1 MKIAYNWLKQY
12 IDLPEDIEEIG
23 AVLTQTGLE
32 VEGIEEYHQVEGGL
46 AGLVVGEVLTC
57 AKHPNAD
64 KLSITTVD
72 VGQDRPYPIVCGAPN
87 VAAGQKVVVALPK
100 TTLYPTNG
108 DSFQIKKSKV
118 RGEVSEGMI
127 CAEDEIGLGTE
138 HDGIMV
144 LDTDLPNGT
153 PAAKAL
159 GMETEYVFEIGLTPN
174 RVDGASHIGTAR
186 DLKAAFDRAMCKPS
200 VEDFKVDNPTNPVEV
215 VVENTEACPRYAGVT
230 LSGVKVAASPGWLQ
244 HRLKSIG
251 LSPINNIVDI
261 TNFVLHETGQPLHAF
276 DLAEVAGNKVIVK
289 TLPEGTPFITLDETE
304 RKLLDKDLMIC
315 DGEGK
320 GMCIAGVFGG
330 IKSGVKESTTD
341 IFLESAY
348 FAPAYVRRTSQ
359 KHTLK
364 TDAAFRFERGVDP
377 NATIYALKR
386 AALLIKEIA
395 GGTISSEVV
404 DIYPEP
410 IGNFEVKV
418 KYVHVDRL
426 IGKKLDKEQ
435 IKTILNNLD
444 IEVTQETEEGF
455 VAIVPPYR
463 IDVQREADVIEEI
476 LRIYGYNN
484 IEISEF
490 LGAES
495 LANFPAIDSNKL
507 QQNITQT
514 LAANG
519 FSEMIN
525 NSLTKPAYA
534 AAVDQLNAENDVVI
548 LNKLSEELEVMRQT
562 LLFSGLEVINHN
574 INRKQKDLKLFEF
587 GKIYHKTDG
596 QYQEARQMSVFVTGN
611 EQAESWMTASKQ
623 SQFHSLATAIAW
635 VCQKFGLTNVENE
648 NIESNIFSF
657 GVNYTYKNKVI
668 AQAGMVS
675 DKILQ
680 MNSIEQDV
688 FYAEI
693 YWEQLLKLYNE
704 KVSFEEIPKFPEVQ
718 RDLSL
723 VLDEGVS
730 FLEIKKIAEK
740 TERNLLKSVNVF
752 DVYVGKSIPEGKK
765 AYALRFILQDN
776 KKTLNDKAID
786 KTMKKLRGAFEH
798 QLAAVIRE

>member
-1 MKIAYNWLKQY
+1 MKIAYSWLREY
-12 IDLPEDIEEIG
+12 LDLPESAEEIG
-23 AVLTQTGLE
+23 AILTQTGLE
-32 VEGIEEYHQVEGGL
+32 VENIEEYNHIEGGL
-46 AGLVVGEVLTC
+46 EGLVLGEVLTC
-57 AKHPNAD
+57 AKHPDAN

-87 VAAGQKVVVALPK
+87 VAAGQKVIVALPK

-108 DSFQIKKSKV
+108 ESFKIKKSKI

-144 LDTDLPNGT
+144 LDTDLPNGSS
-153 PAAKAL
+153 AADVL
-159 GMETEYVFEIGLTPN
+159 GIQKEYIFEIGLTPN

-186 DLKAAFDRAMCKPS
+186 DLKAALDRALTLPS
-200 VEDFKVDNPTNPVEV
+200 VDAFAVDNQNSPVKVDVQNYD
-215 VVENTEACPRYAGVT
+215 ACPRYAGVT
-230 LSGVKVAASPGWLQ
+230 ISNLKVGPSPEWLQ
-244 HRLKSIG
+244 QRLKSIG

-276 DLAEVAGNKVIVK
+276 DLTEIKNNQVIVK
-289 TLPEGTPFITLDETE
+289 TLPEGTPFVTLDEVE
-304 RKLLDKDLMIC
+304 RKLTDKDLMIC
-315 DGEGK
+315 DGDEN
-320 GMCIAGVFGG
+320 GMCIGGVFGG
-330 IKSGVKESTTD
+330 IKSGVKDSTTA

-348 FAPAYVRRTSQ
+348 FSPAYIRRTSQ
-359 KHTLK
+359 KHGLK

-377 NATIYALKR
+377 NGTLYALKR

-395 GGTISSEVV
+395 GGEISSDIV
-404 DIYPEP
+404 DIYPNP
-410 IGNFEVKV
+410 VADFEVKV
-418 KYVHVDRL
+418 KYAHIDRL
-426 IGKKLDKEQ
+426 IGKQLSKEQ

-444 IEVTQETEEGF
+444 IQVTEENEEGF

-463 IDVQREADVIEEI
+463 VDVQREADVIEEI

-484 IEISEF
+484 IEITEF

-495 LANFPAIDSNKL
+495 LANFPAVDSNKL
-507 QQNITQT
+507 QNQITQT

-519 FSEMIN
+519 FSEIIN

-534 AAVDQLNAENDVVI
+534 EASAELDTANNVVI

-562 LLFSGLEVINHN
+562 MLFSGLEVINHN

-587 GKIYHKTDG
+587 GKIYQKIDG
-596 QYQEARQMSVFVTGN
+596 NYQEQQQLSIFVTGN
-611 EQAESWMTASKQ
+611 EQADSWLAPTKQ
-623 SQFHSLATAIAW
+623 SQYHSLATAIAW
-635 VCQKFGLTNVENE
+635 VCQKFGLQNVESQAL
-648 NIESNIFSF
+648 ESKQFNF
-657 GVNYTYKNKVI
+657 GVNYAYKNQVI

-675 DKILQ
+675 DQLLQ
-680 MNSIEQDV
+680 LNSIEQDV

-693 YWEQLLKLYNE
+693 YWETLVKLYQE
-704 KVSFEEIPKFPEVQ
+704 KIAFEEISKFPEVQ

-730 FLEIKKIAEK
+730 FQEIKKIAK
-740 TERNLLKSVNVF
+740 NTERNLLKSINVF

-786 KTMKKLRGAFEH
+786 KTMKKLRAAFEN
-798 QLAAVIRE
+798 QLSAVVRE

>member
-46 AGLVVGEVLTC
+46 TGLVVGEVLTC

-72 VGQDRPYPIVCGAPN
+72 VGQGRPYPIVCGAPN
-87 VAAGQKVVVALPK
+87 VAAGQKVIVALPK
-100 TTLYPTNG
+100 TTLYPTSG

-127 CAEDEIGLGTE
+127 CAEDEIGLGTA

-186 DLKAAFDRAMCKPS
+186 DLKAAFDRAMCTPS
-200 VEDFKVDNPTNPVEV
+200 IEDFKVDSPTNPVEV

-230 LSGVKVAASPGWLQ
+230 LSGVKVAESPGWLQ

-276 DLAEVAGNKVIVK
+276 DLAEVTGNKVIVK
-289 TLPEGTPFITLDETE
+289 TLPAGTPFITLDETE
-304 RKLLDKDLMIC
+304 RKLSDKDLMIC

-395 GGTISSEVV
+395 GGTISSEIV

-418 KYVHVDRL
+418 KYAHIDRL
-426 IGKKLDKEQ
+426 IGKKLDKAQ

-444 IEVTQETEEGF
+444 IELTQETEEGF

-495 LANFPAIDSNKL
+495 LANFPAIESNKL

-519 FSEMIN
+519 FSEIIN

-611 EQAESWMTASKQ
+611 EQAESWMAVSKQ

-693 YWEQLLKLYNE
+693 YWEQLLKFYQD

-730 FLEIKKIAEK
+730 FQEIKKIAEK

>member
-12 IDLPEDIEEIG
+12 IDLPENVEEIG

-46 AGLVVGEVLTC
+46 AGLVLGEVLTC

-64 KLSITTVD
+64 KLSVTTVD

-87 VAAGQKVVVALPK
+87 VAAGQKVIVALPK

-108 DSFQIKKSKV
+108 DSFQIKKAKV

-159 GMETEYVFEIGLTPN
+159 GIETEYVFEIGLTPN

-186 DLKAAFDRAMCKPS
+186 DLKAAYDRSMCTPS
-200 VEDFKVDNPTNPVEV
+200 VEEFKVDNQNNPVEV

-230 LSGVKVAASPGWLQ
+230 LSGVTVAESPDWLK

-276 DLAEVAGNKVIVK
+276 DLAEVTGNKVIVK
-289 TLPEGTPFITLDETE
+289 TLPEGTPFVTLDETE
-304 RKLLDKDLMIC
+304 RKLSDKDLMIC

-330 IKSGVKESTTD
+330 IKSGVKDSTTD

-348 FAPAYVRRTSQ
+348 FSPAYVRRTSQ

-377 NATIYALKR
+377 NATLYALKR

-395 GGTISSEVV
+395 GGTISSEIV
-404 DIYPEP
+404 DVYPEP
-410 IGNFEVKV
+410 IGNFEVPV
-418 KYVHVDRL
+418 KYAHVDRL
-426 IGKKLDKEQ
+426 IGKQLDKAQ

-484 IEISEF
+484 IEITEF

-495 LANFPAIDSNKL
+495 LANFPAVDSNKL

-514 LAANG
+514 LASNG
-519 FSEMIN
+519 FSEIIN

-534 AAVDQLNAENDVVI
+534 AAVDHINPENDVVI

-587 GKIYHKTDG
+587 GKIYHKTEG
-596 QYQEARQMSVFVTGN
+596 KYQEAQQLSVFVTGN
-611 EQAESWMTASKQ
+611 EQAESWITPSKQ

-635 VCQKFGLTNVENE
+635 VCQKFGLTNIENE

-657 GVNYTYKNKVI
+657 GVHYTYKNKVI
-668 AQAGMVS
+668 AKAGMVS

-693 YWEQLLKLYNE
+693 YWEELVKLYQE
-704 KVSFEEIPKFPEVQ
+704 KVSFEEISKFPEVQ

-730 FLEIKKIAEK
+730 FQEIKKIAEK
-740 TERNLLKSVNVF
+740 TERNLLKSINVF

-776 KKTLNDKAID
+776 KKTLNDKTID

>member
-12 IDLPEDIEEIG
+12 IDLPENVEEIG

-64 KLSITTVD
+64 KLSVTTVD

-87 VAAGQKVVVALPK
+87 VAAGQKVIVALPK

-159 GMETEYVFEIGLTPN
+159 GIETEYVFEIGLTPN

-186 DLKAAFDRAMCKPS
+186 DLKAAYDRAMCTPS
-200 VEDFKVDNPTNPVEV
+200 VDDFKVDNQNNPVEV

-230 LSGVKVAASPGWLQ
+230 LSGVKVAESPDWLK

-276 DLAEVAGNKVIVK
+276 DLAEVTGNKVIVK
-289 TLPEGTPFITLDETE
+289 TLPEGTPFVTLDETE
-304 RKLLDKDLMIC
+304 RKLSDKDLMIC

-330 IKSGVKESTTD
+330 IKSGVKDSTTD

-348 FAPAYVRRTSQ
+348 FSPASVRRTSQ

-418 KYVHVDRL
+418 KYAHIDRL
-426 IGKKLDKEQ
+426 IGKKLDKAQ

-444 IEVTQETEEGF
+444 IELTQETENDF

-484 IEISEF
+484 IEITEF

-495 LANFPAIDSNKL
+495 LANFPAVDSNKL

-514 LAANG
+514 LASNG
-519 FSEMIN
+519 FSEIIN

-534 AAVDQLNAENDVVI
+534 AAVDQLNSENDVVI

-596 QYQEARQMSVFVTGN
+596 EYQEERQLSVFVTGN
-611 EQAESWMTASKQ
+611 EQAESWITPSKQ

-657 GVNYTYKNKVI
+657 GVNYTCNNKVI
-668 AQAGMVS
+668 AKAGMVS

-693 YWEQLLKLYNE
+693 YWEQLVKLYQE

-723 VLDEGVS
+723 VLDEGVT
-730 FLEIKKIAEK
+730 FQEIKKIAEK
-740 TERNLLKSVNVF
+740 TERNLLKSINVF

>member
-12 IDLPEDIEEIG
+12 IDLPEDVEEIS
-23 AVLTQTGLE
+23 AILTQTGLE
-32 VEGIEEYHQVEGGL
+32 VEGIEEYHEVEGGL
-46 AGLVVGEVLTC
+46 AGLVLGEVLTC
-57 AKHPNAD
+57 AKHPDAD
-64 KLSITTVD
+64 KLSVTTVD

-87 VAAGQKVVVALPK
+87 VAAGQKVIVALPK

-108 DSFQIKKSKV
+108 EPFKIKKAKV
-118 RGEVSEGMI
+118 RGQVSEGMI

-144 LDTDLPNGT
+144 VDTDLPNGT
-153 PAAKAL
+153 PAAEAL
-159 GMETEYVFEIGLTPN
+159 GIATEYTIEIGLTPN

-186 DLKAAFDRAMCKPS
+186 DLKAALNREMGLPY
-200 VEDFKVDNPTNPVEV
+200 VESFAPDNNQKQVTIEV
-215 VVENTEACPRYAGVT
+215 QNTDACPRYAGVT
-230 LSGVKVAASPGWLQ
+230 LSNIKVGDSPDWLQ

-251 LSPINNIVDI
+251 LAPINNIVDI

-276 DLAEVAGNKVIVK
+276 DLAEIKGNKVIVK
-289 TLPEGTPFITLDETE
+289 TLAEGTAFVTLDDEE
-304 RKLLDKDLMIC
+304 RKLSDKDLMIC
-315 DGEGK
+315 DGDEN

-330 IKSGVKESTTD
+330 SKSGVKDTTTD

-348 FAPAYVRRTSQ
+348 FSPAYIRRSSQ
-359 KHTLK
+359 KHGLK

-377 NATIYALKR
+377 NNTIYALKR

-395 GGTISSEVV
+395 GGEISSEITDV
-404 DIYPEP
+404 YPDP
-410 IGNFEVKV
+410 IEHFEVKV
-418 KYVHVDRL
+418 KYAHIDRL
-426 IGKKLDKEQ
+426 IGKQLDKDL
-435 IKTILNNLD
+435 ITTILTNLD
-444 IEVTQETEEGF
+444 ISIIEETEEEF
-455 VAIVPPYR
+455 TAIVPPYR
-463 IDVQREADVIEEI
+463 VDVQREADVIEEI

-484 IEISEF
+484 IEITEF

-495 LANFPAIDSNKL
+495 LANFPAVDSNKL

-514 LAANG
+514 LASNG
-519 FSEMIN
+519 FSEIIN

-534 AAVDQLNAENDVVI
+534 EAVDQLDSANDVVI
-548 LNKLSEELEVMRQT
+548 LNRLSEELEVMRQT

-587 GKIYHKTDG
+587 GKVYQKVEG
-596 QYQEARQMSVFVTGN
+596 KYQEARQLSVFVTGN
-611 EQAESWMTASKQ
+611 DQAESWMVPSKQ

-635 VCQKFGLTNVENE
+635 VCQKFGLENVKNQ
-648 NIESNIFSF
+648 NTESNIFSF
-657 GVNYTYKNKVI
+657 GVNYTYNNKVI

-675 DKILQ
+675 NKILQ

-693 YWEQLLKLYNE
+693 YWETLVELYKE
-704 KVSFEEIPKFPEVQ
+704 KVSFQEISKYPEVQ

-723 VLDEGVS
+723 VLDQEVS
-730 FLEIKKIAEK
+730 FQEIKNIAEK

-752 DVYVGKSIPEGKK
+752 DVYVGKSIPDGKK

-786 KTMKKLRGAFEH
+786 KTMKKLRSAFEN

>member
-1 MKIAYNWLKQY
+1 MKIAYSWLREY
-12 IDLPEDIEEIG
+12 LDLPESAEETG
-23 AVLTQTGLE
+23 AILTQTGLE
-32 VEGIEEYHQVEGGL
+32 VENIEEYNHIEGGL
-46 AGLVVGEVLTC
+46 EGLVLGEVLTC
-57 AKHPNAD
+57 TKHPGAN

-87 VAAGQKVVVALPK
+87 VAVGQKVIVALPK
-100 TTLYPTNG
+100 ATLYPSNG
-108 DSFQIKKSKV
+108 EPFKIKKSKI

-144 LDTDLPNGT
+144 LDTDLPNGS
-153 PAAKAL
+153 AAADAL
-159 GMETEYVFEIGLTPN
+159 GIQKEYIFEIGLTPN

-186 DLKAAFDRAMCKPS
+186 DLKAALDRALTLPS
-200 VEDFKVDNPTNPVEV
+200 VDTFAVDNQNFPVKVEV
-215 VVENTEACPRYAGVT
+215 QNYEACPRYAGVT
-230 LSGVKVAASPGWLQ
+230 ISSLQVGPSPEWLQ
-244 HRLKSIG
+244 KRLKSIG

-276 DLAEVAGNKVIVK
+276 DLAEVKNNQVIVK
-289 TLPEGTPFITLDETE
+289 TLPEGTSFVTLDEVE
-304 RKLLDKDLMIC
+304 RKLTDKDLMIC
-315 DGEGK
+315 DGDEN
-320 GMCIAGVFGG
+320 GMCIGGVFGG
-330 IKSGVKESTTD
+330 IKSGVKDSTTA

-348 FAPAYVRRTSQ
+348 FSPAYIRRTSQ
-359 KHTLK
+359 KHGLK

-377 NATIYALKR
+377 NGTLYALKR

-395 GGTISSEVV
+395 GGEISSDVV
-404 DIYPEP
+404 DIYPNP
-410 IGNFEVKV
+410 VADFKVKV
-418 KYVHVDRL
+418 KYTHVDRL
-426 IGKKLDKEQ
+426 IGKQLSKEQ

-444 IEVTQETEEGF
+444 IQVNEESEEGF

-463 IDVQREADVIEEI
+463 VDVQREADVIEEI

-484 IEISEF
+484 IEITEF

-495 LANFPAIDSNKL
+495 LANFPAVDSNKL
-507 QQNITQT
+507 QNQITQI

-519 FSEMIN
+519 FSEIIN

-534 AAVDQLNAENDVVI
+534 EASTELDVANNVVI

-587 GKIYHKTDG
+587 GKIYQKTDG
-596 QYQEARQMSVFVTGN
+596 NYQEQQQLSIFVTGN
-611 EQAESWMTASKQ
+611 EQADSWLMPTKQ

-635 VCQKFGLTNVENE
+635 ICQKFGLENVESQTL
-648 NIESNIFSF
+648 ESTQFSF
-657 GVNYTYKNKVI
+657 GVNYVYKNQVI
-668 AQAGMVS
+668 AQAGMVN
-675 DKILQ
+675 DPILQ
-680 MNSIEQDV
+680 LNSIEQDV
-688 FYAEI
+688 FYAEV
-693 YWEQLLKLYNE
+693 YWEALVKLYQE
-704 KVSFEEIPKFPEVQ
+704 KVAFEEISKFPEVQ

-730 FLEIKKIAEK
+730 FQEIKKIAK
-740 TERNLLKSVNVF
+740 NTERNLLKSINVF

-776 KKTLNDKAID
+776 KKTLNEKVID
-786 KTMKKLRGAFEH
+786 KTMKKLRSAFEN
-798 QLAAVIRE
+798 QLSAVVRE

>member
-1 MKIAYNWLKQY
+1 MKIAYSWLREY
-12 IDLPEDIEEIG
+12 LDLPESAEETG
-23 AVLTQTGLE
+23 AILTQTGLE
-32 VEGIEEYHQVEGGL
+32 VENIEEYNHIEGGL
-46 AGLVVGEVLTC
+46 EGLVLGEVLTC
-57 AKHPNAD
+57 TKHPGAN

-87 VAAGQKVVVALPK
+87 VAVGQKVIVALPK
-100 TTLYPTNG
+100 ATLYPSNG
-108 DSFQIKKSKV
+108 EPFKIKKSKI

-144 LDTDLPNGT
+144 LDTDLPNGS
-153 PAAKAL
+153 AAADAL
-159 GMETEYVFEIGLTPN
+159 GIQKEYIFEIGLTPN

-186 DLKAAFDRAMCKPS
+186 DLKAALDRALTLPS
-200 VEDFKVDNPTNPVEV
+200 VDTFAVDNQNFPVKVEV
-215 VVENTEACPRYAGVT
+215 QNYEACPRYAGVT
-230 LSGVKVAASPGWLQ
+230 ISSLQVGPSPEWLQ
-244 HRLKSIG
+244 KRLKSIG

-276 DLAEVAGNKVIVK
+276 DLAEVKNNQVIVK
-289 TLPEGTPFITLDETE
+289 TLPEGTSFVTLDEVE
-304 RKLLDKDLMIC
+304 RKLTDKDLMIC
-315 DGEGK
+315 DGDEN
-320 GMCIAGVFGG
+320 GMCIGGVFGG
-330 IKSGVKESTTD
+330 IKSGVKDSTTA

-348 FAPAYVRRTSQ
+348 FSPAYIRRTSQ
-359 KHTLK
+359 KHGLK

-377 NATIYALKR
+377 NGTLYALKR

-395 GGTISSEVV
+395 GGEISSDVV
-404 DIYPEP
+404 DIYPNP
-410 IGNFEVKV
+410 VADFKVKV
-418 KYVHVDRL
+418 KYTHVDRL
-426 IGKKLDKEQ
+426 IGKQLSKEQ

-444 IEVTQETEEGF
+444 IQVNEESEEGF

-463 IDVQREADVIEEI
+463 VDVQREADVIEEI

-484 IEISEF
+484 IEITEF

-495 LANFPAIDSNKL
+495 LANFPAVDSNKL
-507 QQNITQT
+507 QNQITQI

-519 FSEMIN
+519 FSEIIN

-534 AAVDQLNAENDVVI
+534 EASTELDAANNVVI

-587 GKIYHKTDG
+587 GKIYQKTDG
-596 QYQEARQMSVFVTGN
+596 NYQEQQQLSIFVTGN
-611 EQAESWMTASKQ
+611 EQADSWLMPTKQ

-635 VCQKFGLTNVENE
+635 ICQKFGLENVESQTL
-648 NIESNIFSF
+648 ESTQFSF
-657 GVNYTYKNKVI
+657 GVNYVYKNQVI
-668 AQAGMVS
+668 AQAGMVN
-675 DKILQ
+675 DPILQ
-680 MNSIEQDV
+680 LNSIEQDV
-688 FYAEI
+688 FYAEV
-693 YWEQLLKLYNE
+693 YWEALVKLYQE
-704 KVSFEEIPKFPEVQ
+704 KVAFEEISKFPEVQ

-730 FLEIKKIAEK
+730 FQEIKKIAK
-740 TERNLLKSVNVF
+740 NTERNLLKSINVF

-776 KKTLNDKAID
+776 KKTLNEKVID
-786 KTMKKLRGAFEH
+786 KTMKKLRSAFEN
-798 QLAAVIRE
+798 QLSAVVRE